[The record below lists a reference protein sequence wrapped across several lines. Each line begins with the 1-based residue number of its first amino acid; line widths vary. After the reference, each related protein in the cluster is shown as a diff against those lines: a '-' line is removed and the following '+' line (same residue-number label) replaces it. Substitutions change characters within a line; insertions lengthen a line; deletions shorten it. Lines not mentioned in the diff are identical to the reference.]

1 MTPLAQR
8 WIREGGLPV
17 LIGLAVVLAVLLLQ
31 IARPPMVDRIGLL
44 LFDSYQ
50 RSAPRVYEDAPVRIV
65 DIDDETIRR
74 LGQWPWPRSEVASLT
89 DRLAGAGA
97 SAIAFDIVFSE
108 PDRTSPARIAERMR
122 RDGVSGSALAAL
134 ARLPDNDKLLA
145 DSFARAP
152 VVAGYFLTREDNG
165 ATVVPKAG
173 LAIAGSPPD
182 KAIAQYSG
190 AIQPLPALQAAAK
203 GAGFLSLA
211 GDEDGIVRRAPL
223 FATAKGQLLPSLSL
237 DALRVAQQAS
247 AILVKTS
254 DASGEGGGA
263 GDMVSVKVGRFEA
276 PLTRDGALWM
286 HYTRPRPDRIVPA
299 WKILTG
305 ALSPGEMEQKFAG
318 NIVFVGTGA
327 IGLRDLV
334 STPLSDRELGV
345 MVHAQAAEQII
356 LGRFLTRPDWALGL
370 ERVLLIALGGLMALL
385 LPRLGAV
392 RGAVLGAVLLAGTVG
407 GSWFAFRDWRFLLDP
422 SYPALGLV
430 AVYLVETSLIF
441 YREERRRAYI
451 HSAFD
456 RYLSPEL
463 VRRIAA
469 DPGRLELGGE
479 NREMTVL
486 FCDIRN
492 FTALSETLDPKQV
505 IRFLIGFLTPMCDI
519 LLAHKATIDKFIG
532 DAVLAFWN
540 APLDDPDQHRNAA
553 RAALA
558 MVARLAETNRDMPM
572 QQPDAWPTNVK
583 IGIGL
588 NAGLCC
594 VGNMGSAQRLTYSL
608 IGDTVNL
615 ASRIEA
621 LTKFYGVTIALGGA
635 LHDRLEGFA
644 TLEIDRVRVL
654 GRDQPETLYTLLG
667 DEALAVTPDFLA
679 FSQAH
684 AALLTAYRAQQWAAA
699 RQALGQLERSAP
711 AYGLERLHA
720 LYRERV
726 AEFDQHPP
734 QAGWDGV
741 FTATEKAG

>member
-1 MTPLAQR
+1 M
-8 WIREGGLPV
+8 
-17 LIGLAVVLAVLLLQ
+17 
-31 IARPPMVDRIGLL
+31 
-44 LFDSYQ
+44 
-50 RSAPRVYEDAPVRIV
+50 
-65 DIDDETIRR
+65 
-74 LGQWPWPRSEVASLT
+74 
-89 DRLAGAGA
+89 
-97 SAIAFDIVFSE
+97 
-108 PDRTSPARIAERMR
+108 
-122 RDGVSGSALAAL
+122 
-134 ARLPDNDKLLA
+134 
-145 DSFARAP
+145 
-152 VVAGYFLTREDNG
+152 
-165 ATVVPKAG
+165 
-173 LAIAGSPPD
+173 
-182 KAIAQYSG
+182 
-190 AIQPLPALQAAAK
+190 
-203 GAGFLSLA
+203 
-211 GDEDGIVRRAPL
+211 
-223 FATAKGQLLPSLSL
+223 
-237 DALRVAQQAS
+237 
-247 AILVKTS
+247 
-254 DASGEGGGA
+254 
-263 GDMVSVKVGRFEA
+263 
-276 PLTRDGALWM
+276 
-286 HYTRPRPDRIVPA
+286 
-299 WKILTG
+299 
-305 ALSPGEMEQKFAG
+305 
-318 NIVFVGTGA
+318 
-327 IGLRDLV
+327 
-334 STPLSDRELGV
+334 
-345 MVHAQAAEQII
+345 
-356 LGRFLTRPDWALGL
+356 
-370 ERVLLIALGGLMALL
+370 
-385 LPRLGAV
+385 LGAV
-392 RGAVLGAVLLAGTVG
+392 GG
-407 GSWFAFRDWRFLLDP
+407 GSWYAFRGRNLIVDP
-422 SYPALGLV
+422 AAPMLALIASYTV
-430 AVYLVETSLIF
+430 ATLFTYI
-441 YREERRRAYI
+441 REEKQRRFI
-451 HSAFD
+451 HGAFD

-463 VRRIAA
+463 VKRIAD

-479 NREMTVL
+479 VRDMTVL
-486 FCDIRN
+486 FCDIRG
-492 FTALSETLDPKQV
+492 FTRHSETMGPQEV
-505 IRFLIGFLTPMCDI
+505 IRFLVDFLTPMTDL
-519 LLAHKATIDKFIG
+519 LLARRATIDKYIG
-532 DAVLAFWN
+532 DAILAFWN

>member
-1 MTPLAQR
+1 LSQQWTKD
-8 WIREGGLPV
+8 GGLPMLV
-17 LIGLAVVLAVLLLQ
+17 GLATVLAVLLLQ
-31 IARPPMVDRIGLL
+31 FAHLPVVDRIGLL
-44 LFDSYQ
+44 LFDTYQ
-50 RSAPRVYEDAPVRIV
+50 RSAPRPYQDAPVRIV
-65 DIDDETIRR
+65 DIDDETIRQ
-74 LGQWPWPRSEVASLT
+74 LGQWPWPRSEVARLT
-89 DRLAGAGA
+89 DRLTEAGA

-122 RDGVSGSALAAL
+122 RDGVGGPALAAL
-134 ARLPDNDKLLA
+134 AKLPDNDAILA

-152 VVAGYFLTREDNG
+152 VVAGYFLTHDKSG
-165 ATVVPKAG
+165 AAVVPKAG
-173 LAIAGSPPD
+173 LAVAGSPPS
-182 KAIAQYSG
+182 KVVAQYSG
-190 AIQPLPALQAAAK
+190 AIQPLPALQAAAR
-203 GAGFLSLA
+203 GGGFLSIA
-211 GDEDGIVRRAPL
+211 GDEDGIVRKAPL
-223 FATAKGQLLPSLSL
+223 FAIEKGQLLPSLSL
-237 DALRVAQQAS
+237 DALRVAQQAG

-254 DASGEGGGA
+254 DASGEGNGVA
-263 GDMVSVKVGRFEA
+263 GDIVSLKVGQFEA

-286 HYTRPRPDRIVPA
+286 HYTRPHPDRIVPA

-305 ALSPGEMEQKFAG
+305 ALSRSEMEQKFSG
-318 NIVFVGTGA
+318 QIVFVGTGA
-327 IGLRDLV
+327 IGLRDLI
-334 STPLSDRELGV
+334 STPLRDRELGV

-370 ERVLLIALGGLMALL
+370 ERVLLLVLGGAMALL
-385 LPRLGAV
+385 LPRLGAA
-392 RGAVLGAVLLAGTVG
+392 RGAVFGALLLAGTIG
-407 GSWFAFRDWRFLLDP
+407 GSWFAFCDWHFLLDP

-463 VRRIAA
+463 VKRIAE

-479 NREMTVL
+479 DREMTVL

-492 FTALSETLDPKQV
+492 FTALSEKLDPKQV

-532 DAVLAFWN
+532 DAVVAFWN

-558 MVARLAETNRDMPM
+558 MVERLKEMNRDMPM
-572 QQPDAWPTNVK
+572 QQPDAWPTNVR

-615 ASRIEA
+615 ASRIET

-635 LHDRLEGFA
+635 LHDQIKDFA
-644 TLEIDRVRVL
+644 TLEIDQVRVV
-654 GRDQPETLYTLLG
+654 GRDRPETIYTLLG
-667 DEALAVTPDFLA
+667 DEALAKTPAFLA
-679 FSQAH
+679 FAQAH
-684 AALLTAYRAQQWAAA
+684 AALLDAYRNRQWASA
-699 RQALGQLERSAP
+699 RQTLARLERSAA
-711 AYGLERLHA
+711 AYGLERLYA
-720 LYRERV
+720 LYGERI
-726 AEFDQHPP
+726 AQFEQHPP
-734 QAGWDGV
+734 DVGWDGV
-741 FTATEKAG
+741 FTAMEKTG